1 MHLLLVGAPGVGK
14 STLIR
19 RVLKKVDRPVF
30 GFETKKEAPDG
41 EGGSCPVYIYPVGGE
56 RRRSEECLVGRCGSG
71 GVQIVQE
78 GFDRFAPYLQAP
90 VPPGHIVL
98 MDELG
103 FMEAGAEA
111 FCNAVFALLDG
122 DAPVL
127 AAVKDRDLPFL
138 ERVRAHPKCRSF
150 FITLENRDMLF
161 LDVLAQLR
169 LQLHKD

>member
-41 EGGSCPVYIYPVGGE
+41 AGGSCPVYIYPAGGE

-78 GFDRFAPYLQAP
+78 AFDRLNKYVF
-90 VPPGHIVL
+90 
-98 MDELG
+98 
-103 FMEAGAEA
+103 
-111 FCNAVFALLDG
+111 NA
-122 DAPVL
+122 
-127 AAVKDRDLPFL
+127 
-138 ERVRAHPKCRSF
+138 
-150 FITLENRDMLF
+150 
-161 LDVLAQLR
+161 
-169 LQLHKD
+169 

>member
-41 EGGSCPVYIYPVGGE
+41 EGGSCPVYIYPAGGE
-56 RRRSEECLVGRCGSG
+56 RRRSEERLVGRCGSG
-71 GVQIVQE
+71 GVQSVQE
-78 GFDRFAPYLQAP
+78 GFDRFAPYLRAP

-111 FCNAVFALLDG
+111 AVPRRVHQEPRR
-122 DAPVL
+122 APARYFPRESYRPVI
-127 AAVKDRDLPFL
+127 
-138 ERVRAHPKCRSF
+138 RAGWFSGP
-150 FITLENRDMLF
+150 
-161 LDVLAQLR
+161 
-169 LQLHKD
+169 